1 MLYLKRIN
9 DLNEKWILL
18 IGVFETAGLSKNQRL
33 ILKFLEVK
41 PEMTTKELAELV
53 FGKPVDYKT
62 KEYSSISRSLHSLEK
77 RGLIKRVQ
85 IQLRWK
91 LVGHFD
97 KKWGVCTGE
106 RIAWEIIYR
115 RNQLQRWQKCN
126 SLFFCIL
133 NSL

>member
-1 MLYLKRIN
+1 
-9 DLNEKWILL
+9 
-18 IGVFETAGLSKNQRL
+18 
-33 ILKFLEVK
+33 
-41 PEMTTKELAELV
+41 MTTKELAELV

-97 KKWGVCTGE
+97 KKMKSLHG
-106 RIAWEIIYR
+106 RQNR
-115 RNQLQRWQKCN
+115 LRNH
-126 SLFFCIL
+126 I
-133 NSL
+133 